1 MRYIYLQDGDNT
13 CGRDSLLKYVKKLVN
28 FFIKYF
34 FLYRAGLTYQHLKD
48 TVGIHPTVSEEF
60 TRVAITKRSGDD
72 PTPQS
77 CCS

>member
-1 MRYIYLQDGDNT
+1 MEKVIIYLT
-13 CGRDSLLKYVKKLVN
+13 
-28 FFIKYF
+28 
-34 FLYRAGLTYQHLKD
+34 FLWNRAGLTFEHLKD
-48 TVGIHPTVSEEF
+48 TVGIHPTISEEF